1 MICRLHSHNP
11 KSKHLFA
18 LIYLG
23 GEHTHIAPTVL
34 KWLEPVKGLETPGAV
49 DVFFSLAGRAVDFQS
64 PCFPWLRAPG
74 MSHFKDQH
82 ARRVSKLAE
91 LHEALVA
98 EDDGEY
104 LARTGSLV
112 RSKTLRSKKAR
123 AAFSVILTADETNG
137 QENDQ
142 VSTQKR
148 FWTKS
153 LVKHALE
160 NLFKFIG
167 LRFHSYLVSRG
178 RTGSSPR
185 PKSYTAFVRRHSG
198 TGCRCLGVP
207 WTTWK
212 HLTMMWRTEFHLPTF
227 SALFNSHPFFKWCPQ
242 NYSTGYP
249 HMLPTSLDLDWA

>member
-1 MICRLHSHNP
+1 
-11 KSKHLFA
+11 
-18 LIYLG
+18 
-23 GEHTHIAPTVL
+23 
-34 KWLEPVKGLETPGAV
+34 
-49 DVFFSLAGRAVDFQS
+49 
-64 PCFPWLRAPG
+64 

-91 LHEALVA
+91 KLHEALVA

-112 RSKTLRSKKAR
+112 RSKTLRSKKTR

-160 NLFKFIG
+160 KLVQMYGIEIPQLPGFTWPDWFKSQTKIVHSLCKKAFRNRLSMSGGSMDNLETLEYDVKDRVSSSHLQRSFQLESIFQVMSTKQSFVFSHQLAINVIQTIFRCQHRYEISG
-167 LRFHSYLVSRG
+167 NYLS
-178 RTGSSPR
+178 
-185 PKSYTAFVRRHSG
+185 
-198 TGCRCLGVP
+198 
-207 WTTWK
+207 
-212 HLTMMWRTEFHLPTF
+212 
-227 SALFNSHPFFKWCPQ
+227 
-242 NYSTGYP
+242 
-249 HMLPTSLDLDWA
+249 

>member
-1 MICRLHSHNP
+1 M
-11 KSKHLFA
+11 
-18 LIYLG
+18 
-23 GEHTHIAPTVL
+23 
-34 KWLEPVKGLETPGAV
+34 

-91 LHEALVA
+91 KLHEALVA

-160 NLFKFIG
+160 KLVQVYRIEIPQLPGFTWPDWFKSQTKIV
-167 LRFHSYLVSRG
+167 HSLC
-178 RTGSSPR
+178 
-185 PKSYTAFVRRHSG
+185 KTAFRNRLSMSG
-198 TGCRCLGVP
+198 GSMDN
-207 WTTWK
+207 
-212 HLTMMWRTEFHLPTF
+212 LTMM
-227 SALFNSHPFFKWCPQ
+227 
-242 NYSTGYP
+242 
-249 HMLPTSLDLDWA
+249 

>member
-1 MICRLHSHNP
+1 
-11 KSKHLFA
+11 
-18 LIYLG
+18 
-23 GEHTHIAPTVL
+23 
-34 KWLEPVKGLETPGAV
+34 
-49 DVFFSLAGRAVDFQS
+49 
-64 PCFPWLRAPG
+64 

-212 HLTMMWRTEFHLPTF
+212 HLTMM
-227 SALFNSHPFFKWCPQ
+227 
-242 NYSTGYP
+242 
-249 HMLPTSLDLDWA
+249 